1 MQIRD
6 KKTLGIDTIFPLIL
20 IVVGLWLATIA
31 VIKNETSRLMT
42 PALLPNNT
50 FFYNNNTDQTYY
62 TKTANIVQFMNN
74 LTALN
79 STLF

>member
-42 PALLPNNT
+42 PALLPSNT

-62 TKTANIVQFMNN
+62 TKTANIV
-74 LTALN
+74 
-79 STLF
+79 

>member
-1 MQIRD
+1 
-6 KKTLGIDTIFPLIL
+6 
-20 IVVGLWLATIA
+20 VGLWLATIA

-62 TKTANIVQFMNN
+62 TKTANIV
-74 LTALN
+74 
-79 STLF
+79 

>member
-31 VIKNETSRLMT
+31 VIKDETSRLMT
-42 PALLPNNT
+42 PALLP
-50 FFYNNNTDQTYY
+50 
-62 TKTANIVQFMNN
+62 
-74 LTALN
+74 
-79 STLF
+79 